1 VSPAGGTQRPRL
13 IVTDLDGTFLA
24 PDRRVSDT
32 NLAAARRAA
41 ELGIPFVVATGRPV
55 RWLDVLDDLAEAH
68 SQVIVSN
75 GGAVFDLA
83 RRSVVQAFPVDPRVA
98 LAVTADL
105 RAAVP
110 GITFGFET
118 PVGFGCEPDCPT
130 RQRGEPGVV
139 QGSVED
145 LLRGLG
151 PVIKVLGFHPDLG
164 SDDLCDLA
172 GSVIASRLTLTYAM
186 VSASGSNAGVSASA
200 TGSYTGTSGKASTL
214 ALLCAELGV
223 DAADVVAFGDMPNDR
238 AMLSWAGRGFVVA
251 NGHHS
256 LLRGGFVV
264 VPGNDEDGVGRT
276 VLDLLG

>member
-1 VSPAGGTQRPRL
+1 MSPAGGTQRPRL

-186 VSASGSNAGVSASA
+186 VSASYGMLELTAPGV
-200 TGSYTGTSGKASTL
+200 TKASTL